1 MYITLA
7 ILHIGCCVA
16 QKQPGILKDKRNLK
30 KCKKLLVALIKNINY
45 TILRR
50 EFLRWDEWRFWLVG
64 KIKIDRVRIHDCLL
78 LQAHYDYFICIPY
91 RSHISHPY
99 AYHFRESARSRKSH
113 SGLDYS
119 KTVIIQNPEYIT
131 SENAI
136 IDHDE

>member
-1 MYITLA
+1 MKFREAYD
-7 ILHIGCCVA
+7 H
-16 QKQPGILKDKRNLK
+16 QILKMTDTFYKAYPNPPFQE
-30 KCKKLLVALIKNINY
+30 
-45 TILRR
+45 ILQKTNRAY
-50 EFLRWDEWRFWLVG
+50 
-64 KIKIDRVRIHDCLL
+64 DCLL

-136 IDHDE
+136 IDHDEYVETITNIEQIRKELSSLKNLNAGISSHR